1 MFWQVLTAGVSLLN
15 SLNQKRSYDNAAD
28 AAREVGEKNAQLI
41 ERDIDLLAK
50 QADII
55 NRNHNI
61 FKTRRKIGFES
72 VQSQVRANTAFA
84 GIDIASETTFQN
96 LDRNAREYDFEIAT
110 ADFNNAVTNMQIA
123 DAQEDKRLSAELSR
137 MEGGMQAASL
147 RSQGTSSLLSGI
159 GQTARMADQYG
170 WFET

>member
-1 MFWQVLTAGVSLLN
+1 MFWEILTVGTSLLN
-15 SLNQKRSYDNAAD
+15 SLNQKRAYDNAAS

-170 WFET
+170 WFD

>member
-1 MFWQVLTAGVSLLN
+1 MFWQVLTTGVSLLN
-15 SLNQKRSYDNAAD
+15 AFNQKKSYDNAAD
-28 AAREVGEKNAQLI
+28 AARKVGEKNAQII

-55 NRNHNI
+55 NTNHNI
-61 FKTRRKIGFES
+61 FKTRRKIGLES
-72 VQSQVRANTAFA
+72 IQGQVRANTAFA
-84 GIDIASETTFQN
+84 GIDIASETTFAN